1 MNKCRKCGKTLPE
14 DSKGKLCEYCLNK
27 RNQAIRKYGGIALT
41 ALSAVPIVLGKIK
54 RR

>member
-27 RNQAIRKYGGIALT
+27 RNQAIRKYGRI
-41 ALSAVPIVLGKIK
+41 ALSAALLIVLGKIK